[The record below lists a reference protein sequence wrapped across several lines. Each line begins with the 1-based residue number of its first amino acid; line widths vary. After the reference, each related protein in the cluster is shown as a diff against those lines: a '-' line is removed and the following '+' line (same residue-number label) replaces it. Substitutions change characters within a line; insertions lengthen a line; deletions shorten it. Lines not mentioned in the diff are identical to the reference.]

1 MLETK
6 KRSFRFF
13 RLARFWNRIRDRF
26 AAALNVNAERKNEIY
41 IQLSNS
47 TTLTDLVYWLQ
58 LLFSAG
64 IATLGLVLNS
74 SAVIIG
80 AMLISPLMGPIL
92 STGLAL
98 ATGDLILGIRS
109 LLNLIL
115 STTAA
120 ISFAVLL
127 VWLLPFKEST
137 PEIQARIIPNTLDLV
152 IALFSGA
159 IGSIAVCREVK
170 GVVTSIPGVAI
181 AVALMP
187 PVCVVG
193 YGIGLALS
201 LNVDEGIKV
210 ATGGGLLYLTNLVAI
225 TFTAMVVF
233 FLLRLDTGKVR
244 EKNHEWRDTDRE
256 SNWWLNLINR
266 NPSLKKAREI
276 RSVPLRVL
284 MIILPLLII
293 FIPLSRSFSK
303 LRTEI
308 QVKQKQNLIKQKTT
322 DLWKEFYASDK
333 TGKIRS
339 FLDDVE
345 ITDTDDKLEIF
356 IRVFDNTPYSPTEK
370 DEFKKRLSE
379 NLDRP
384 IDKISLQLVEIP
396 TSAMQAIKPQ
406 VIETPVPPTSAEI
419 KTRYLGNIEYA
430 LKEMVFPSDMKFIDY
445 QAINNPNGQL
455 NLKIYYLSERD
466 LSEDAKQI
474 LAADALTNLKIPNTQ
489 FQFEHISPQTF
500 SIPFRNGGVNLKSD
514 ERILEIIG
522 NILQDHPRLNLVVN
536 ISGNAVANSNSNI
549 NSNLNLNSNSNSN
562 SSANVNVNIQTD
574 KQQAITNYFA
584 QNWNIGE
591 KRFLFSEG
599 ADNFRI
605 VLNE

>member
-6 KRSFRFF
+6 KKSYFFF
-13 RLARFWNRIRDRF
+13 RLARFWNKKRDRF
-26 AAALNVNAERKNEIY
+26 AAALNVGTQRKNEIY
-41 IQLSNS
+41 IQLSKS
-47 TTLTDLVYWLQ
+47 TSLNDLVYWLQ

-92 STGLAL
+92 SAGLAL
-98 ATGDLILGIRS
+98 ATGDLILGLRS

-115 STTAA
+115 STTIA
-120 ISFAVLL
+120 IGFAVLL

-201 LNVDEGIKV
+201 LNVNEGIKV

-244 EKNHEWRDTDRE
+244 EKNHEWRNTDSE
-256 SNWWLNLINR
+256 SLGWLNLINR
-266 NPSLKKAREI
+266 IPSLKKAREI
-276 RSVPLRVL
+276 RSVPLRII
-284 MIILPLLII
+284 MILLPLVII
-293 FIPLSRSFSK
+293 FIPLSKSFSK
-303 LRTEI
+303 LRSEI
-308 QVKQKQNLIKQKTT
+308 QVKQKQNQIKQTAT
-322 DLWKEFYASDK
+322 DIWQKSYANGENDS
-333 TGKIRS
+333 IRS
-339 FLDDVE
+339 FLDEVRISEKDE
-345 ITDTDDKLEIF
+345 KLEIF
-356 IRVFDNTPYSPTEK
+356 MRVFDNMPYSPAEK
-370 DEFKKRLSE
+370 DEFKQKIADK
-379 NLDRP
+379 LDRS

-396 TSAMQAIKPQ
+396 TSAMQTVKPQ
-406 VIETPVPPTSAEI
+406 IVETPKPPTSAET
-419 KTRYLGNIEYA
+419 KSNYLKNIENS
-430 LKEMVFPSDMKFIDY
+430 LEGIIFPSGGKYIDY
-445 QAINNPNGQL
+445 QATNNPNGQMI
-455 NLKIYYLSERD
+455 LKIYYLNEKD

-474 LAADALTNLKIPNTQ
+474 LAADALTDLNLPNTE
-489 FQFEHISPQTF
+489 FQFERITPQSF
-500 SIPFRNGGVNLKSD
+500 PIPFENNGANLRNDGGT
-514 ERILEIIG
+514 ILEVLG
-522 NILQDHPRLNLVVN
+522 GILQNHPRLNLVVN
-536 ISGNAVANSNSNI
+536 VSKNLVENDNADTNNNSNSNPI
-549 NSNLNLNSNSNSN
+549 STIE
-562 SSANVNVNIQTD
+562 AEKEAVIR
-574 KQQAITNYFA
+574 NYFL

-599 ADNFRI
+599 ADNFRL